1 MEFFLFRHG
10 ETNWNTAGL
19 IKGQL
24 DDSGIEF
31 TENGQ
36 KQLRWI
42 AEHVSGKGISA
53 IFSSDLCRTAETAR
67 YINQELHLPL
77 HLTPNFRGLNLGIYQ
92 GMPTK
97 EFRQTEEFMA
107 AFSDYDH
114 VLPGG
119 ESVNQLRERFLEGLK
134 QIRDTF
140 SYDKVLIIAH
150 RAAISNVYSHVTRS
164 PYKDLDYC
172 ILKTDGNA
180 FYSVSAG
187 RYKS

>member
-10 ETNWNTAGL
+10 ETNWNTEGL

-24 DDSGIEF
+24 DDSGIQF

-42 AEHVSGKGISA
+42 AENVSGQGISA
-53 IFSSDLCRTAETAR
+53 IFSSDLHRTAETAK
-67 YINQELHLPL
+67 YINKELHLPL
-77 HLTPNFRGLNLGIYQ
+77 YLTPNFRGLNLGIYQ

-97 EFRQTEEFMA
+97 EFRQTEEFLA

-119 ESVNQLRERFLEGLK
+119 ESVNQLRERFCGELK
-134 QIRDTF
+134 RIRD
-140 SYDKVLIIAH
+140 SCPYGKVLVIAH
-150 RAAISNVYSHVTRS
+150 RAAISNAYSHVTHS

-172 ILKTDGNA
+172 ILKTDGDA
-180 FYSVSAG
+180 FLTVSAG
-187 RYKS
+187 RYES